1 MKLINS
7 KFTRRFFLGA
17 ALSLA
22 VVGTAHAET
31 LTYQTGGVAINGFD
45 TVAYHTDSKAVKGS
59 ASHTTKWNG
68 ANWHFA
74 NAENLATFNANP
86 EKYAPKYGG
95 YCAFA
100 VSRDTTA
107 PTDPQA
113 WTIDNGQLYLN
124 FNPGVMKRWRAE
136 QAENIKMGD
145 ENWPGILAG
154 LK

>member
-1 MKLINS
+1 MFS
-7 KFTRRFFLGA
+7 
-17 ALSLA
+17 
-22 VVGTAHAET
+22 
-31 LTYQTGGVAINGFD
+31 
-45 TVAYHTDSKAVKGS
+45 
-59 ASHTTKWNG
+59 
-68 ANWHFA
+68 
-74 NAENLATFNANP
+74 ANP

-113 WTIDNGQLYLN
+113 WTIDNGTLYLN
-124 FNPGVMKRWRAE
+124 YNAGVMSRWRAE
-136 QAENIKMGD
+136 QAENIQMGD